1 MHLLV
6 FIMQGEWEPYLHLDF
21 YFSTRLIYS
30 VKGISESDYRAGGL
44 PHGWETWIGSAWV
57 LRFGCFAAWTT
68 ANGMSKQLDKWYT
81 RCVKYTIVTSKCHHN
96 SLLHSIFTCQWSYSL
111 VLFIYSPYHFVLL
124 PQKDWREGESGG
136 GGQVVRRW
144 CHQQKKRKCINIFVF
159 WTFALAGGISNEEAI
174 LSMST
179 TFR

>member
-30 VKGISESDYRAGGL
+30 VKGISVSDYRAGGL

-57 LRFGCFAAWTT
+57 LRFGCFA
-68 ANGMSKQLDKWYT
+68 NGMSIQLDKWYT
-81 RCVKYTIVTSKCHHN
+81 RCVKYIAVTSKCHHN

-124 PQKDWREGESGG
+124 PQKDWRKEERA
-136 GGQVVRRW
+136 GGQQVMPPAE
-144 CHQQKKRKCINIFVF
+144 KKRKCINIFVF